1 MVLVLKVALLCM
13 SALISGSETAL
24 LSLDEE
30 HARRVGPRAQALLA
44 RPQQLLSAVLIA
56 NVAVN
61 TLFFAFAARGAEDA
75 VGLDAWIEGLLALA
89 LVVVFGEVLPKN
101 LARRSPEPIARIA
114 APFLSVIAV
123 FTSPL
128 ARLLELALVP
138 LYRVL
143 GRFGERE
150 QGLSSSA
157 ISDALRQAAEQ
168 GHLLGDEARFLTA
181 IVRLE
186 DMRVREVMT
195 PRVDLI
201 VLDVSEE
208 GRADVVR
215 RALDTKTP
223 WVLVVDGR
231 PDAII
236 GRVRTRNLAVHVAR
250 PVREMLEP
258 CVFVPEV
265 AFAVSALR
273 VLREQHVAEGVVI
286 DEWGGTAGLVSVE
299 TIFEEVVGVHVGDD
313 GHVPAALDLREQLE
327 AFGDA
332 RPARGGRARAVGLV
346 EARLE
351 DQRDAALARDAD
363 QGLGDLVGELGR
375 LEHAGAGEEEQL
387 AAAERELADL
397 DLGTGGCGHRWGMR
411 MRRPVALTASSTGVW
426 PPVSPSTW

>member
-1 MVLVLKVALLCM
+1 MESMVLVLKVVLLSL
-13 SALISGSETAL
+13 SAMISGSETAL

-30 HARRVGPRAQALLA
+30 QARRVGPRAQALLA

-61 TLFFAFAARGAEDA
+61 TLFFAFSARDAEGA
-75 VGLDAWIEGLLALA
+75 VGLDAWIEGLVALA

-101 LARRSPEPIARIA
+101 LARRAPEPIARFA

-138 LYRVL
+138 LYRIL

-150 QGLSSSA
+150 QGISSGA

-168 GHLLGDEARFLTA
+168 GHLHGDEARFLTA

-201 VLDVSEE
+201 VLDVSEDA
-208 GRADVVR
+208 RAEIVR

-236 GRVRTRNLAVHVAR
+236 GRVRTRNLAIHATR
-250 PVREMLEP
+250 PVRELLEP

-273 VLREQHVAEGVVI
+273 LLREQHVAEGVVI

-299 TIFEEVVGVHVGDD
+299 TIFEEVVG
-313 GHVPAALDLREQLE
+313 DLRVEGE
-327 AFGDA
+327 ATYQPVVELPDGSFEIDGALSIRDWNERFGQGVVP
-332 RPARGGRARAVGLV
+332 REFETLSGFVT
-346 EARLE
+346 
-351 DQRDAALARDAD
+351 AL
-363 QGLGDLVGELGR
+363 LGR
-375 LEHAGAGEEEQL
+375 LPKVGDTCASGPLEFRVL
-387 AAAERELADL
+387 
-397 DLGTGGCGHRWGMR
+397 R
-411 MRRPVALTASSTGVW
+411 MRRRRIERVAVRAVEAGEREQQ
-426 PPVSPSTW
+426 P

>member
-1 MVLVLKVALLCM
+1 VESMVLVLKVVLLCM

-30 HARRVGPRAQALLA
+30 QARRVGPRAQALLA

-299 TIFEEVVGVHVGDD
+299 TIFEEVVG
-313 GHVPAALDLREQLE
+313 DLRVEGE
-327 AFGDA
+327 ATYQ
-332 RPARGGRARAVGLV
+332 PVV
-346 EARLE
+346 ELE
-351 DQRDAALARDAD
+351 DGSFEIDGALSIRDWNERFGQGVVPREFETLSGFVTAL
-363 QGLGDLVGELGR
+363 LGR
-375 LEHAGAGEEEQL
+375 LPKVGDSCTSGPLEFRVL
-387 AAAERELADL
+387 
-397 DLGTGGCGHRWGMR
+397 R
-411 MRRPVALTASSTGVW
+411 MRRRRIERVGVRALETGEREAA
-426 PPVSPSTW
+426 P

>member
-1 MVLVLKVALLCM
+1 MVLVLKVVLLCM

-30 HARRVGPRAQALLA
+30 QARRVGPRAQALLA

-299 TIFEEVVGVHVGDD
+299 TIFEEVVG
-313 GHVPAALDLREQLE
+313 DLRVEGE
-327 AFGDA
+327 ATYQ
-332 RPARGGRARAVGLV
+332 PVV
-346 EARLE
+346 ELE
-351 DQRDAALARDAD
+351 DGSFEIDGALSIRDWNERFGQGVVPREFETLSGFVTAL
-363 QGLGDLVGELGR
+363 LGR
-375 LEHAGAGEEEQL
+375 LPKVGDSCTSGPLEFRVL
-387 AAAERELADL
+387 
-397 DLGTGGCGHRWGMR
+397 R
-411 MRRPVALTASSTGVW
+411 MRRRRIERVGVRALETGEREAA
-426 PPVSPSTW
+426 P

>member
-1 MVLVLKVALLCM
+1 MESMALVLKFVLLGL

-24 LSLDEE
+24 LSLDDEQ
-30 HARRVGPRAQALLA
+30 ARRVGPRARALLA
-44 RPQQLLSAVLIA
+44 QPQRLLSAVLIA

-61 TLFFAFAARGAEDA
+61 TMFFAFSARVAQDAE
-75 VGLDAWIEGLLALA
+75 GLDAWIEGLFALA
-89 LVVVFGEVLPKN
+89 LVVVLGEVLPKN
-101 LARRSPEPIARIA
+101 LARRSPEPIARFA
-114 APFLSVIAV
+114 APLFATIAV

-138 LYRVL
+138 MYRVL
-143 GRFGERE
+143 GHFGERE
-150 QGLSSSA
+150 QGLSSGA

-208 GRADVVR
+208 SRADVVR

-236 GRVRTRNLAVHVAR
+236 GRVRTRNLAVQPTQ

-273 VLREQHVAEGVVI
+273 LLRDQQVAEGVVI

-299 TIFEEVVGVHVGDD
+299 TIFEEVVGDLRVEGEAAYQPVVEQADGSFEVDGALSIRDWNERFGQAVVPREFETLSGFVTALLGRIPRVGDSCVS
-313 GHVPAALDLREQLE
+313 GPLEFRVLRMRRRRIERVGVRALDL
-327 AFGDA
+327 GA
-332 RPARGGRARAVGLV
+332 R
-346 EARLE
+346 
-351 DQRDAALARDAD
+351 
-363 QGLGDLVGELGR
+363 
-375 LEHAGAGEEEQL
+375 EEQ
-387 AAAERELADL
+387 A
-397 DLGTGGCGHRWGMR
+397 
-411 MRRPVALTASSTGVW
+411 
-426 PPVSPSTW
+426 

>member
-1 MVLVLKVALLCM
+1 MDSMAIVLECVLLGL

-30 HARRVGPRAQALLA
+30 QARRVGPRAQALLA

-61 TLFFAFAARGAEDA
+61 TLFFAYSASAAEDA
-75 VGLDAWIEGLLALA
+75 VGLDAWIEGLFALA

-114 APFLSVIAV
+114 APLLTAIAL

-128 ARLLELALVP
+128 ARMLELALIP
-138 LYRVL
+138 MYRVL
-143 GRFGERE
+143 GRLGERE
-150 QGLSSSA
+150 QGLSSGA

-201 VLDVSEE
+201 VLDLSEE
-208 GRADVVR
+208 GRAEVVR

-236 GRVRTRNLAVHVAR
+236 GRVRTRNLAVQAAR

-273 VLREQHVAEGVVI
+273 LLREAHVAEGVVI

-299 TIFEEVVGVHVGDD
+299 TIFEEVVGDLRVEGEAAYQPVVEQPDGSFEVDGALSIRDWNERFGQAVVPREFETLSGFVTALLGRIPKVGDRCAS
-313 GHVPAALDLREQLE
+313 GPLEFCVLRMKRRRIERVGVRAL
-327 AFGDA
+327 
-332 RPARGGRARAVGLV
+332 
-346 EARLE
+346 
-351 DQRDAALARDAD
+351 
-363 QGLGDLVGELGR
+363 ELGAR
-375 LEHAGAGEEEQL
+375 EER
-387 AAAERELADL
+387 A
-397 DLGTGGCGHRWGMR
+397 
-411 MRRPVALTASSTGVW
+411 
-426 PPVSPSTW
+426 

>member
-1 MVLVLKVALLCM
+1 MESMVVVLKVVLLCL
-13 SALISGSETAL
+13 SATISGSETAL

-30 HARRVGPRAQALLA
+30 QARRVGPRAQALLA

-61 TLFFAFAARGAEDA
+61 TLFFAFSARAAEDA
-75 VGLDAWIEGLLALA
+75 SGVDAWVEGLIALA

-128 ARLLELALVP
+128 ARLLELALLP
-138 LYRVL
+138 LYRLL

-150 QGLSSSA
+150 QGMSSGA

-201 VLDVSEE
+201 VLDVLED

-236 GRVRTRNLAVHVAR
+236 GRVRTRNLAVHPTR

-299 TIFEEVVGVHVGDD
+299 TIFEEVVGDLRVEGEATYQPVVELDD
-313 GHVPAALDLREQLE
+313 GSFEVDGALSIRDWNERFGQGVVPREFETLSGFVTAL
-327 AFGDA
+327 
-332 RPARGGRARAVGLV
+332 
-346 EARLE
+346 
-351 DQRDAALARDAD
+351 
-363 QGLGDLVGELGR
+363 LGR
-375 LEHAGAGEEEQL
+375 LPKVGDSCTSGPLEFRVL
-387 AAAERELADL
+387 
-397 DLGTGGCGHRWGMR
+397 R
-411 MRRPVALTASSTGVW
+411 MRRRRIERVGVRAVEVGEREAA
-426 PPVSPSTW
+426 P

>member
-1 MVLVLKVALLCM
+1 MESMVLVLKLVLLCM

-30 HARRVGPRAQALLA
+30 QARRVGPRAQALLA

-61 TLFFAFAARGAEDA
+61 TLFFAFAARGAENA

-299 TIFEEVVGVHVGDD
+299 TIFEEVVG
-313 GHVPAALDLREQLE
+313 DLRVEGE
-327 AFGDA
+327 ATYQ
-332 RPARGGRARAVGLV
+332 PVV
-346 EARLE
+346 ELE
-351 DQRDAALARDAD
+351 DGSFEIDGALSIRDWNERFGQGVVPREFETLSGFVTAL
-363 QGLGDLVGELGR
+363 LGR
-375 LEHAGAGEEEQL
+375 LPKVGDSCTSGPLEFRVL
-387 AAAERELADL
+387 
-397 DLGTGGCGHRWGMR
+397 R
-411 MRRPVALTASSTGVW
+411 MRRRRIERVGVRALETREREAA
-426 PPVSPSTW
+426 P

>member
-1 MVLVLKVALLCM
+1 MESMVLVLKVVLLCM
-13 SALISGSETAL
+13 SAMICGSETAL
-24 LSLDEE
+24 LSLDEQQ
-30 HARRVGPRAQALLA
+30 ARRVGPRAQALLA

-61 TLFFAFAARGAEDA
+61 TLFFAFAARAAEDA
-75 VGLDAWIEGLLALA
+75 SGVDAWVEGLIALA

-299 TIFEEVVGVHVGDD
+299 TIFEEVVG
-313 GHVPAALDLREQLE
+313 DLRVEGE
-327 AFGDA
+327 ATYQ
-332 RPARGGRARAVGLV
+332 PVV
-346 EARLE
+346 ELE
-351 DQRDAALARDAD
+351 DGSFEIDGALSIRDWNERFGQGVVPREFETLSGFVTAL
-363 QGLGDLVGELGR
+363 LGR
-375 LEHAGAGEEEQL
+375 LPKVGDSCTSGPLEFRVL
-387 AAAERELADL
+387 
-397 DLGTGGCGHRWGMR
+397 R
-411 MRRPVALTASSTGVW
+411 MRRRRIERVGVRALDAGEQEAA
-426 PPVSPSTW
+426 P

>member
-1 MVLVLKVALLCM
+1 MESMVLVLKLVLLCM

-30 HARRVGPRAQALLA
+30 QARRVGPRAQALLA

-299 TIFEEVVGVHVGDD
+299 TIFEEVVG
-313 GHVPAALDLREQLE
+313 DLRVEGE
-327 AFGDA
+327 ATYQ
-332 RPARGGRARAVGLV
+332 PVV
-346 EARLE
+346 ELE
-351 DQRDAALARDAD
+351 DGSFEIDGALSIRDWNERFGQGVVPREFETLSGFVTAL
-363 QGLGDLVGELGR
+363 LGR
-375 LEHAGAGEEEQL
+375 LPKVGDSCTSGPLEFRVL
-387 AAAERELADL
+387 
-397 DLGTGGCGHRWGMR
+397 R
-411 MRRPVALTASSTGVW
+411 MRRRRIERVGVRALETGEREAA
-426 PPVSPSTW
+426 P

>member
-1 MVLVLKVALLCM
+1 MESMVLVLKVVLLCM

-30 HARRVGPRAQALLA
+30 QARRVGPRAQALLA

-299 TIFEEVVGVHVGDD
+299 TIFEEVVG
-313 GHVPAALDLREQLE
+313 DLRVEGE
-327 AFGDA
+327 ATYQ
-332 RPARGGRARAVGLV
+332 PVV
-346 EARLE
+346 ELE
-351 DQRDAALARDAD
+351 DGSFEIDGALSIRDWNERFGQGVVPREFETLSGFVTAL
-363 QGLGDLVGELGR
+363 LGR
-375 LEHAGAGEEEQL
+375 LPKVGDSCTSGPLEFRVL
-387 AAAERELADL
+387 
-397 DLGTGGCGHRWGMR
+397 R
-411 MRRPVALTASSTGVW
+411 MRRRRIERVGVRALETGEREAA
-426 PPVSPSTW
+426 P

>member
-1 MVLVLKVALLCM
+1 MESMLLVLKVVLLSL

-30 HARRVGPRAQALLA
+30 QARRVGPRAQALLA
-44 RPQQLLSAVLIA
+44 RPQQMLSAVLIA
-56 NVAVN
+56 NVGVN

-75 VGLDAWIEGLLALA
+75 VGIDAWIEGLLALA

-101 LARRSPEPIARIA
+101 LARRSPEPCARVA
-114 APFLSVIAV
+114 APFLSVIAL

-128 ARLLELALVP
+128 ARLLEIALVP

-143 GRFGERE
+143 GRVGERE

-157 ISDALRQAAEQ
+157 ISDALRQASEQ

-236 GRVRTRNLAVHVAR
+236 GRVRTRNLAVHLLR

-273 VLREQHVAEGVVI
+273 LLREQHVAEGVVI

-299 TIFEEVVGVHVGDD
+299 TIFEEVVG
-313 GHVPAALDLREQLE
+313 DLRVEGE
-327 AFGDA
+327 ATYQ
-332 RPARGGRARAVGLV
+332 PVV
-346 EARLE
+346 ELE
-351 DQRDAALARDAD
+351 DGSFEIDGALSIRDWNERFG
-363 QGLGDLVGELGR
+363 QGVVPREFETLSGFVTVLLGR
-375 LEHAGAGEEEQL
+375 LPKVGDICTSGPLEFRVLRMHRRRIERVGVRALETG
-387 AAAERELADL
+387 EREA
-397 DLGTGGCGHRWGMR
+397 
-411 MRRPVALTASSTGVW
+411 AL
-426 PPVSPSTW
+426 

>member
-1 MVLVLKVALLCM
+1 MESMVLVLKVVLLCM

-30 HARRVGPRAQALLA
+30 QARRVGPRAQALLA

-299 TIFEEVVGVHVGDD
+299 TIFEEVVG
-313 GHVPAALDLREQLE
+313 DLRVEGE
-327 AFGDA
+327 ATYQ
-332 RPARGGRARAVGLV
+332 PVV
-346 EARLE
+346 ELE
-351 DQRDAALARDAD
+351 DGSFEVDGALSIRDWNERFGQGVVPREFETLSGFVTAL
-363 QGLGDLVGELGR
+363 LGR
-375 LEHAGAGEEEQL
+375 LPKVGDSCTSGPLEFRVL
-387 AAAERELADL
+387 
-397 DLGTGGCGHRWGMR
+397 R
-411 MRRPVALTASSTGVW
+411 MRRRRIERVGVRALETGEREAA
-426 PPVSPSTW
+426 P